1 MIGKKITLGIILLLV
16 LSQISMTTVFA
27 DEDTN
32 ASQTASSSVN
42 YDLTYPGILPD
53 NPLYF
58 LKMAKDNLLSFFIGK
73 PIEKATFIL
82 LQSDKQISASK
93 LLLSQNKDTSLI
105 HETTVNS
112 QNYFQAAIDTTV
124 DAKKQG
130 YDIHEII
137 GILQAASKKHH
148 QIIDE
153 INSNLNS
160 EDQKQFVDV
169 SEKADELM
177 KMTAALKP

>member
-1 MIGKKITLGIILLLV
+1 MLEKKFTYVVILLMV
-16 LSQISMTTVFA
+16 FSQVSLAHVFA
-27 DEDTN
+27 DDGST
-32 ASQTASSSVN
+32 ASDPASSSTN

-58 LKMAKDNLLSFFIGK
+58 LKMAKDNVLSFFIGK
-73 PIEKATFIL
+73 PLEKATFIL
-82 LQSDKQISASK
+82 MQSDKQISASK
-93 LLLSQNKDTSLI
+93 LLLNQNKDKSLI

-112 QNYFQAAIDTTV
+112 QNYFEAAIDTTI

-137 GILQAASKKHH
+137 GILQSASKKHH

-153 INSNLNS
+153 INSNLS
-160 EDQKQFVDV
+160 VSDQKQFVDV
-169 SEKADELM
+169 SAKADDLM
-177 KMTAALKP
+177 KTTASLKP